1 MTLTHIQSGAVAE
14 AGSRAGRMA
23 AHMAVED
30 THPGKPA
37 VVAGDSNR
45 LAPGEDLLG
54 VENRRH
60 QASTV
65 CTHPEE
71 DSSPAGRRCSTL
83 GWT

>member
-1 MTLTHIQSGAVAE
+1 MPPLDTRSSRLLLHPWALAVGHIQSGAVAE

-23 AHMAVED
+23 AHMAVGD
-30 THPGKPA
+30 THPGRPA

-45 LAPGEDLLG
+45 LAPGED
-54 VENRRH
+54 
-60 QASTV
+60 
-65 CTHPEE
+65 PEE